1 MSRVYRY
8 VMLSPRGFLNE
19 IDYIASCDSKEELEE
34 LKGLYYEVK
43 DVNGHNSRVWEV
55 KRRDIED
62 LDRVVLAKQ
71 LIELYKAYI
80 AGEQEK
86 AWELHDEIDFERDR
100 NYR

>member
-1 MSRVYRY
+1 MSKVYRY
-8 VMLSPRGFLNE
+8 VELSPRGFSNE
-19 IDYIASCDSKEELEE
+19 LDYIASCDSREEMEE
-34 LKGLYYEVK
+34 LKSVYYEVK
-43 DVNGHNSRVWEV
+43 DVNGCISRVWAV
-55 KRRDIED
+55 KRSDIEN
-62 LDRVVLAKQ
+62 LDRVVPAKK